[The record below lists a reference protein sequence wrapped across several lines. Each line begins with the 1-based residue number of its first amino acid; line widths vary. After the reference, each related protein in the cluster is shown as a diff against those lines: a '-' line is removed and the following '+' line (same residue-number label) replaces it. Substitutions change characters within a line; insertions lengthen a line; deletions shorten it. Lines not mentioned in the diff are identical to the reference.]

1 MMHFPL
7 LCLQFFCSPNDQAQ
21 QSTLHQFPINL
32 ARENTMQS
40 DRAKVKA
47 NQAERVVLL
56 TIEKSDETQEFQ
68 IFLGKTGKPL
78 MEEGFSDFENCYKA
92 AVELQENFD
101 LSTGIESISD
111 EKVNAMK
118 ELVRRH
124 LKQEH
129 DASDLSH

>member
-1 MMHFPL
+1 MHLPL
-7 LCLQFFCSPNDQAQ
+7 LCLQFFCSPSYQAQ

-40 DRAKVKA
+40 DHAKVEA

-68 IFLGKTGKPL
+68 IFLGKTAKPL
-78 MEEGFSDFENCYKA
+78 INEGFNDFENCYKA

-101 LSTGIESISD
+101 LSAGIDSIPA
-111 EKVNAMK
+111 EKVNEMK
-118 ELVRRH
+118 DLVRRH
-124 LKQEH
+124 LKQEQE
-129 DASDLSH
+129 ASNAPN